1 MNREDIIKI
10 ADDFL
15 DGSNIVAC
23 YGTNIRCSEEILKDG
38 LNYKKNNIVLMH
50 PNVRSQVLASF
61 GDKEIVDDPC
71 NIVISIPCEFFS
83 MLFSLDKDEVVDYL
97 DRLREEGLDEW
108 MINSICDNYFDED
121 DLPTNSIPKEFIA
134 GRFIYLDGMS
144 FVVFENNLNEAC
156 NHIKY
161 EENRN
166 FFTNLSAKEK
176 EEFVLKIK
184 DKLNL
189 K

>member
-1 MNREDIIKI
+1 MNREDIIRI

-15 DGSNIVAC
+15 DGSNIIAC
-23 YGTNIRCSEEILKDG
+23 YGTNIRCSEEILKNG
-38 LNYKKNNIVLMH
+38 LNYKKNNIILMH
-50 PNVRSQVLASF
+50 PNIRSQVLASY

-83 MLFSLDKDEVVDYL
+83 MLFSLDKEEVVDYL

-108 MINSICDNYFDED
+108 MINSICDNYIDEEG
-121 DLPTNSIPKEFIA
+121 LPTNIIPIEFIA

-144 FVVFENNLNEAC
+144 FVVFENNLYEAC
-156 NHIKY
+156 KHIRY
-161 EENRN
+161 EENN
-166 FFTNLSAKEK
+166 KFFTNLSNKEK
-176 EEFVLKIK
+176 ENYINTIK
-184 DKLNL
+184 KKLNL